1 MNRIIFFIGIVL
13 LISTGL
19 MGQTRTAYLEAAETS
34 YIEKDYYSS
43 LLYYMEAY
51 EFDTTATT
59 VIRGVAESA
68 RKANVYRT
76 SERFYQKLMDM
87 DISEQKSEDIFWLA
101 NAKHKQGEYEEARI
115 LYSTYL
121 SEYAEDDLWMTR
133 RAEKEIKSC
142 EWSQSEI
149 INPRE
154 NITIE
159 RLGAQ
164 VNDIEFADF
173 APNPEQGGL
182 SYTSLR
188 YRDTEYKSGTSRL
201 LSKRLNAKDDYVE
214 EILTDLNE
222 GNKFVGHTTFN
233 NTRNKIY
240 YTLCD
245 YNSGY
250 NISCEL
256 YQANIDGANSLSNSE
271 RIENLN
277 ALDATTTQP
286 SYAYN
291 SNDNTQRLYFASDRE
306 GGKGG
311 LDIWYATIESNGEF
325 SEPINLSQINSIDN
339 EITPYYH
346 DATNEFFFSSDGYL
360 GFGGYDVYKS
370 TLNNS
375 DTPIHL
381 GAPINSSYNDI
392 YYIVNEGGREA
403 YFSTNRFKNDFHD
416 NETEPCC
423 YDIYKTTIEEV
434 DIKLNAKTF
443 ETNSRDSLYGATVDL
458 FDVTTGDLLSTKTP
472 VDGIDHMFDLV
483 SDNEYMIIG
492 RKNGYGSDTIYFS
505 TIGMYETKDVE
516 KNLFLDQSFQRIELT
531 AFDEFTR
538 EPLNGIEIRVKNVTD
553 PTQEDIILYD
563 MASFNQLDLDPNST
577 YEITVSKENY
587 EPETLFIYP
596 SDDPSKPVIRQIYL
610 KRVLFGI
617 YLPTLLYFD
626 NDRPNV
632 KSMAETTEKSYSDT
646 YDPYIER
653 KPVFVNQIRKSRSF
667 AGDKEAEIA
676 NLESFFENDVKTG
689 YATFQKFLDAM
700 HEELKKGFGF
710 EILIKG
716 FTSPLAQNEYNKA
729 LGKRRVQ
736 SIRNEID
743 SHEGGIL
750 LAYINN
756 GLLKITDV
764 SYGEELAPSTI
775 IDNPQQPASSIYST
789 EASRERRVEIIEVK
803 RIFKNTNS
811 Q

>member
-1 MNRIIFFIGIVL
+1 MNRLIFFTGIVL
-13 LISTGL
+13 LVSTGL
-19 MGQTRTAYLEAAETS
+19 MGQTRTAYLEAAEDS
-34 YIEKDYYSS
+34 YIEKDYYSA
-43 LLYYMEAY
+43 LIYYMEAY

-87 DISEQKSEDIFWLA
+87 ELEQQQSDDIFWLA
-101 NAKHKQGEYEEARI
+101 NAKHKQGEYEDARI

-121 SEYAEDDLWMTR
+121 SEYAEDDLWKTR

-142 EWSQSEI
+142 EWSQTEI
-149 INPRE
+149 LNPRE
-154 NITIE
+154 NIKIE

-173 APNPEQGGL
+173 APTPDEGGL
-182 SYTSLR
+182 SYSSLR
-188 YRDTEYKSGTSRL
+188 YREDEYKKGTSRL
-201 LSKRLNAKDDYVE
+201 LSKRLNIKDDFAE
-214 EILTDLNE
+214 EILSDLNE
-222 GNKFVGHTTFN
+222 ENKFVGHTSFN

-256 YQANIDGANSLSNSE
+256 YQADIDGGNSLTNKA
-271 RIENLN
+271 RIDKLN
-277 ALDATTTQP
+277 ALNATTTQP

-291 SNDNTQRLYFASDRE
+291 SVDNTQRLYFTSDRE

-311 LDIWYATIESNGEF
+311 LDIWYANIDGNGGFSN
-325 SEPINLSQINSIDN
+325 PINLGQINSIDN

-346 DATNEFFFSSDGYL
+346 DTTNEFFFSSDGYL

-370 TLNNS
+370 KLNGS
-375 DTPIHL
+375 DTPTHL

-434 DIKLNAKTF
+434 DIMLNAKTF
-443 ETNSRDSLYGATVDL
+443 ETNSRAPLEMATVDL
-458 FDVTTGDLLSTKTP
+458 FDVTTGDLLLTKTP
-472 VDGIDHMFDLV
+472 VEGIDHMFDLV

-492 RKNGYGSDTIYFS
+492 RKNGYDSDTIFFS

-516 KNLFLDQSFQRIELT
+516 KNLFLDQNFQRIEIT
-531 AFDEFTR
+531 AYDEFTR
-538 EPLNGIEIRVKNVTD
+538 EPLDGIEIRVKNVTD

-577 YEITVSKENY
+577 YEITISKESY
-587 EPETLFIYP
+587 EPETFFIYP
-596 SDDPSKPVIRQIYL
+596 SDDPSQPVIRQIYL

-626 NDRPNV
+626 NDKPNARTL
-632 KSMAETTEKSYSDT
+632 AETTTKSYSDT
-646 YDPYIER
+646 YYPYIER
-653 KPVFVNQIRKSRSF
+653 KPVFIDQIRKSRSF
-667 AGDKEAEIA
+667 GGDKEGEIV
-676 NLESFFENDVKTG
+676 NLEGFFENDVKNG
-689 YATFQKFLDAM
+689 YATFQKFLGAM

>member
-1 MNRIIFFIGIVL
+1 MNRLIFLTGIVL

-19 MGQTRTAYLEAAETS
+19 MGQTRTAFLESAEDS
-34 YIEKDYYSS
+34 YIEKDYYSA
-43 LLYYMEAY
+43 LIYYLEAY

-76 SERFYQKLMDM
+76 SERFYQKIMDM
-87 DISEQKSEDIFWLA
+87 DIENQKSEDIFWLA
-101 NAKHKQGEYEEARI
+101 NAKQKQGEYEEARI

-121 SEYAEDDLWMTR
+121 LEYAEDDLWMTR
-133 RAEKEIKSC
+133 RAEKEIRSC
-142 EWSQSEI
+142 EWSQSEMV
-149 INPRE
+149 NPRE
-154 NITIE
+154 NIKIE

-173 APNPEQGGL
+173 APDPDQGGL
-182 SYTSLR
+182 NYTSLR
-188 YRDTEYKSGTSRL
+188 FREDKYKKGTSRL
-201 LSKRLNAKDDYVE
+201 LSKRLNVNGDFTE
-214 EILTDLNE
+214 EILSDLNE
-222 GNKFVGHTTFN
+222 ESKFVGHTSFN

-256 YQANIDGANSLSNSE
+256 YQANIDGQNALTNKAS
-271 RIENLN
+271 IDNLN
-277 ALDATTTQP
+277 IQDATTTQP

-291 SNDNTQRLYFASDRE
+291 SKDNTQRLYFASDRE

-311 LDIWYATIESNGEF
+311 LDIWYATINANGTF
-325 SEPINLSQINSIDN
+325 SDPINLSQVNSVDN

-346 DATNEFFFSSDGYL
+346 ESTDEFFFSSDGYL
-360 GFGGYDVYKS
+360 GFGGYDIYKT
-370 TLNNS
+370 TLDVD
-375 DTPIHL
+375 DTPTHL

-392 YYIVNEGGREA
+392 YYIVGEGGREA
-403 YFSTNRFKNDFHD
+403 FFSTNRFKTDFHD

-434 DIKLNAKTF
+434 DINLNAKTF
-443 ETNSRDSLYGATVDL
+443 ETNSRESLLMATVDL
-458 FDVTTGDLLSTKTP
+458 FDLSSGDLLSTLTP
-472 VDGIDHMFDLV
+472 PSESDHRFNLV
-483 SDNEYMIIG
+483 SDQEYMIIG
-492 RKNGYGSDTIYFS
+492 RKKGYGSDTVYFS
-505 TIGMYETKDVE
+505 TIGMYETKDIE
-516 KNLFLDQSFQRIELT
+516 KSLFLNQSFQRIEIST
-531 AFDEFTR
+531 FDEFTG
-538 EPLNGIEIRVKNVTD
+538 EPLDGIEIRVKNVTD

-577 YEITVSKENY
+577 YEITISKDTY
-587 EPETLFIYP
+587 EPESFFIYP
-596 SDDPSKPVIRQIYL
+596 SDDPSETVIRKIYL

-626 NDRPNV
+626 NDKPNPRTL
-632 KSMAETTEKSYSDT
+632 SEATEKSYTDT
-646 YDPYIER
+646 YGPYIDR
-653 KPVFVNQIRKSRSF
+653 KPVFINQIRKSKSF
-667 AGDKEAEIA
+667 VGDKEAEI
-676 NLESFFENDVKTG
+676 NNIDNFFENEIKPG
-689 YATFQKFLDAM
+689 YATFQKFLEAM
-700 HEELKKGFGF
+700 KQELQKGFGF

-716 FTSPLAQNEYNKA
+716 YTSPLAQNEYNKQ
-729 LGKRRVQ
+729 LGKRRVH

-743 SHEGGIL
+743 RYEQGIL

>member
-1 MNRIIFFIGIVL
+1 MNRLIFFTGIVL
-13 LISTGL
+13 LVSTGL
-19 MGQTRTAYLEAAETS
+19 MGQTRTAYLEAAEAS
-34 YIEKDYYSS
+34 YVEKDYYSA
-43 LLYYMEAY
+43 LIFYLEAY
-51 EFDTTATT
+51 EFDTTSTT
-59 VIRGVAESA
+59 VLRGVAESA

-76 SERFYQKLMDM
+76 SERFYQKLMEM
-87 DISEQKSEDIFWLA
+87 DIADQKSEDVFWLA
-101 NAKHKQGEYEEARI
+101 NAKHKQGEYEDARI

-121 SEYAEDDLWMTR
+121 AEYAEDDLWMTR

-173 APNPEQGGL
+173 APTPEQGGL
-182 SYTSLR
+182 SYSSLR
-188 YRDTEYKSGTSRL
+188 YRQDEYKKGTSRL
-201 LSKRLNAKDDYVE
+201 LSKRLNVKDDFVE
-214 EILTDLNE
+214 EILADLSD
-222 GNKFVGHTTFN
+222 GNKFVGHTSFN
-233 NTRNKIY
+233 RTRSKVY

-245 YNSGY
+245 YNAGY

-256 YQANIDGANSLSNSE
+256 YQADIDASNSLSNTS
-271 RIENLN
+271 RIDNLN

-291 SNDNTQRLYFASDRE
+291 SKDNTQRLYFSSDRE

-311 LDIWYATIESNGEF
+311 LDIWYSTIDGNGGF
-325 SEPINLSQINSIDN
+325 SDPVNLSQINSIDN

-346 DATNEFFFSSDGYL
+346 DSTSEFFFSSDGYL

-370 TLNNS
+370 ILNNS
-375 DTPIHL
+375 DTPTHL

-392 YYIVNEGGREA
+392 YYIVSEGGREA
-403 YFSTNRFKNDFHD
+403 YFSTNRFKTNFHD

-443 ETNSRDSLYGATVDL
+443 ETNSREPLLMATVDL
-458 FDVTTGDLLSTKTP
+458 FDVTNGDLLSTITP
-472 VDGIDHMFDLV
+472 ADGIDHMFDLV
-483 SDNEYMIIG
+483 SDNEYMLIG
-492 RKNGYGSDTIYFS
+492 RKNAYGSDTIYFS

-516 KNLFLDQSFQRIELT
+516 KNLFLDQSFQRIEIT
-531 AFDEFTR
+531 TYDEFTR
-538 EPLNGIEIRVKNVTD
+538 EPLDGIEIRVKNVTD
-553 PTQEDIILYD
+553 PTQEDVILYD
-563 MASFNQLDLDPNST
+563 MASFNQLDLDPTST
-577 YEITVSKENY
+577 YEISISKENY
-587 EPETLFIYP
+587 EPETFFIYP
-596 SDDPSKPVIRQIYL
+596 SDDPSKTVIRQIYL

-626 NDRPNV
+626 NDKPNPRTI
-632 KSMAETTEKSYSDT
+632 ADTTEKSYSDT
-646 YDPYIER
+646 YYPYIER
-653 KPVFVNQIRKSRSF
+653 KPVFINQIRGSKSF
-667 AGDKEAEIA
+667 TGDKEAEVN
-676 NLESFFENDVKTG
+676 NLEGFFENDVKSG
-689 YATFQKFLDAM
+689 YNTFQKFLNAM

-716 FTSPLAQNEYNKA
+716 FTSPIAQDEYNKN

-736 SIRNEID
+736 SIRNEMN
-743 SHEGGIL
+743 SYEGGIL

-775 IDNPQQPASSIYST
+775 IDSPQQPASSIYST